1 MGPMRGSSMARAAK
15 QSRASAVFLHVYWP
29 VSVLE
34 LYISTH
40 RAPDWSV
47 THSRSVMLGRA

>member
-1 MGPMRGSSMARAAK
+1 MARAAK